1 MAASGTSKLPYA
13 LYYVADPMNGVE
25 HRVVWTQV
33 PALMWPILGRDAKS
47 FWHLVIAVGIWISGT
62 AAAARFRRLQ
72 IR

>member
-1 MAASGTSKLPYA
+1 
-13 LYYVADPMNGVE
+13 MNGVE

-47 FWHLVIAVGIWISGT
+47 FWHLAIAIAIWVFGT
-62 AAAARFRRLQ
+62 VAAVLCARIRRLQ